1 MGVFDGFLNMMQLA
15 TDDDDDDD
23 DFNRG
28 YEDEEPVRKQKNTQ
42 RREPEPVRTVADKR
56 PSDTRNTASRPA
68 APAGRVAPVRTSP
81 VAKRVNTSTGQIA
94 VCIMQPKTYDDGR
107 EVSDLLKEGNPVFLN
122 LEGVEFELAQ
132 RIIDFVSG
140 SCFALEG
147 SLQRISNYNFL
158 FSPKN
163 VPINGINIDMM
174 DTFEFNGI
182 RSDF

>member
-15 TDDDDDDD
+15 TDDDDDDE

-28 YEDEEPVRKQKNTQ
+28 YEDEEPAKKQKIAQ
-42 RREPEPVRTVADKR
+42 RREPDAVRTVADKR
-56 PSDTRNTASRPA
+56 APEPRNSAPSKPVASS
-68 APAGRVAPVRTSP
+68 RVTPVRTSP
-81 VAKRVNTSTGQIA
+81 VAKRVNNPGQIA
-94 VCIMQPKTYDDGR
+94 VCIMQPKSYDDGR
-107 EVSDLLKEGNPVFLN
+107 DVSDLLKEGNPVFLN
-122 LEGVEFELAQ
+122 LEGVEYELAQ

-147 SLQRISNYNFL
+147 SLQRISNCNFL

>member
-15 TDDDDDDD
+15 TDDDDDDEE
-23 DFNRG
+23 FNRG
-28 YEDEEPVRKQKNTQ
+28 YEDEEPEKKQKSPL
-42 RREPEPVRTVADKR
+42 RREPEQVRTVADKR
-56 PSDTRNTASRPA
+56 QEQPRTTASKPA
-68 APAGRVAPVRTSP
+68 TPAGRVTPVRTSP
-81 VAKRVNTSTGQIA
+81 VAKRVNSSAGQIA

>member
-28 YEDEEPVRKQKNTQ
+28 YEDEEPAKKPKSNLRK
-42 RREPEPVRTVADKR
+42 EPDPVRTVADKR
-56 PSDTRNTASRPA
+56 QPEPRSQAPSKPVSS
-68 APAGRVAPVRTSP
+68 GRVTPVRTP
-81 VAKRVNTSTGQIA
+81 VAKRVNTSGQIA
-94 VCIMQPKTYDDGR
+94 VCIMQPKSYDDGR
-107 EVSDLLKEGNPVFLN
+107 DVSDLLKEGNPVFLN